1 MAWWTV
7 GRVPV
12 MVGSLLRPL
21 QNGLVQSYALMMVL
35 GLAAL
40 VLAVLSCGPARSRAL
55 PSRATFGVIR
65 CRRCFP

>member
-1 MAWWTV
+1 LDQYVVDGLVDGV

-12 MVGSLLRPL
+12 MVGRVLRSA

-40 VLAVLSCGPARSRAL
+40 LLAVLRAWAGP
-55 PSRATFGVIR
+55 
-65 CRRCFP
+65 